1 MKIFSLLLL
10 ILVFISSIIDG
21 QDKKVYQDGY
31 LVKIGDMA
39 PDFTVREA
47 GDESYILSDLK
58 GKDSLTEKNLKR

>member
-1 MKIFSLLLL
+1 MKFFSLLLL

-31 LVKIGDMA
+31 LVKTGDMA
-39 PDFTVREA
+39 PDFIIREA
-47 GDESYILSDLK
+47 GGESYILSDLK